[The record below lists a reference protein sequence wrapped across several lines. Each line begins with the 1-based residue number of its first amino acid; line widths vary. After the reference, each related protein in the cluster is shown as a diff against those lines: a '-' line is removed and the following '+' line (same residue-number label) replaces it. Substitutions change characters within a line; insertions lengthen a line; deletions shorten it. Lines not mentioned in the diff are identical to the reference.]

1 MDNDGNFSMFP
12 LSRRNFRTTSHDELT
27 RKYDESRQVPKSCN
41 LTQSISCHHLSNR
54 CLEAGS
60 RILFARFSGVSDRE
74 LFKFFDF
81 LWLCVSFFNVHT
93 KPDIISTKWC
103 DL

>member
-1 MDNDGNFSMFP
+1 MKVDKF
-12 LSRRNFRTTSHDELT
+12 RNLVILHKVFLF
-27 RKYDESRQVPKSCN
+27 
-41 LTQSISCHHLSNR
+41 SCHHLSNR

-60 RILFARFSGVSDRE
+60 RILFARFSGVSDRK
-74 LFKFFDF
+74 LFNFFDF

-93 KPDIISTKWC
+93 KPGIIPTKWC